1 MTLFMVCLQVLAPDV
16 NHLVRY
22 GRGSCWCVRVLSYR
36 ELACLQDPDH
46 RSSDHIGI
54 RLPEVSVTNN
64 KVVKASVYCFTR
76 LENRFTVCSAS

>member
-46 RSSDHIGI
+46 RSSDYIGI
-54 RLPEVSVTNN
+54 RLPEVSV
-64 KVVKASVYCFTR
+64 VKASVYCFTIGKSFYC
-76 LENRFTVCSAS
+76 LQCELI